1 MSSSNSL
8 VPPRDT
14 VIGEHGSL
22 DIYLNKMLESKAS
35 FPAFSLMSP
44 AHIWIGQAK
53 CVEFYKF
60 LEEKYPPLD
69 GVSSTQNFQQ
79 LSH

>member
-35 FPAFSLMSP
+35 FP